1 MDEIDLQLMR
11 RIGLAPFLVWP
22 HPPADLRP
30 AALGRALKVSTD
42 TVKRRLAALRKA
54 GVYHG
59 TMVFPNPALLG
70 LRMASFHFRLGE
82 AERRRVSPEAVAAVP
97 GVLGVFDMV
106 GGDRCID
113 VAFAD
118 RPARDR
124 LLGELGDLLGARSS
138 HFVDYAAPVPQ
149 GRMMPLDWRLLQALR
164 VAPETTLEAAAKAV
178 GVSVRTAKRRFDRM
192 VGDGCLDVIGLF
204 DPGALAGHL
213 LVDLVFRL
221 RDGGGKADV
230 AQVLNT
236 FRSRWVAQWS
246 PPDHRL
252 GHLTLVVLASSAREL
267 EDLRREGE
275 SLACVERCDALILE
289 SAREGWSWLDAEIAR
304 RTQAPASPGPT
315 TLRVIPLAPTRKQV
329 RRQAVQKPARRAR

>member
-1 MDEIDLQLMR
+1 MDDIDLQIMR
-11 RIGLAPFLVWP
+11 RMGIAPFLVWP
-22 HPPADLRP
+22 HPPVSLRP
-30 AALGRALKVSTD
+30 PALGRALKVSSD

-59 TMVFPNPALLG
+59 AMVFPNPALLG

-82 AERRRVSPEAVAAVP
+82 EERRRVAPEAVTAVP

-118 RPARDR
+118 RTGRDR
-124 LLGELGDLLGARSS
+124 LLGELGDLLGAGSS
-138 HFVDYAAPVPQ
+138 HFVDYAAPMPQ
-149 GRMMPLDWRLLQALR
+149 GQMTPLDWRLLRALR
-164 VAPETTLEAAAKAV
+164 AGPDISLEAAAEAV
-178 GVSVRTAKRRFDRM
+178 GVSARTAKRRFDRM
-192 VGDGCLDVIGLF
+192 VRDGCVDVIGLF

-213 LVDLVFRL
+213 LVDLVFQL
-221 RDGGGKADV
+221 RDGGGKAEV
-230 AQVLNT
+230 AMVLNSY
-236 FRSRWVAQWS
+236 RSRWVAQWS

-275 SLACVERCDALILE
+275 SLACVKRCDALILE
-289 SAREGWSWLDAEIAR
+289 SARESWAWLDAEIVR
-304 RTQAPASPGPT
+304 RTEAPASPGAAPLSSPPLT
-315 TLRVIPLAPTRKQV
+315 RVAQKTKRPVV
-329 RRQAVQKPARRAR
+329 RNHARRAR